1 MTEEKNPKLQRLI
14 NILNSFSNSFT
25 NIKKFTAHLD
35 PILEKD
41 RQEDKI
47 NLLKA
52 ISDAYKKFDIDI
64 NDLEKDKV
72 ELTDEQKKA
81 IYKSIEFPEKKSVDI
96 DGHLWKSNFILLISS
111 FEFLFGDIISFYY
124 KFYPT
129 SALDKNIELNLKNIY
144 EYKTIEEFVD
154 EIVSKKIEGLL
165 YKSFEDQLLYLQKE
179 LKLNIESNII
189 EWDLIKEA
197 TLRRNLIVH
206 NNSRINN
213 RYLTE
218 TNKDYTKDIKRLK
231 ENERVPVSKE
241 YFERVYQE
249 FYLAGIILIQAVFRK
264 WLNEFNELA
273 DALLMDVSYR
283 CLNKEEYISA
293 EKICLF
299 ASNTCSI
306 NNDFIFRN
314 NINYC
319 LALKFGNKTKELEEQ
334 VEKIDISNLS
344 SILVVAYYALKDDE
358 VNTLKHIKNAKT
370 VDKLTYND
378 ITDWP
383 IFKNLRKLDSFN
395 IKVKKIYRIK
405 E

>member
-1 MTEEKNPKLQRLI
+1 M
-14 NILNSFSNSFT
+14 
-25 NIKKFTAHLD
+25 
-35 PILEKD
+35 
-41 RQEDKI
+41 
-47 NLLKA
+47 
-52 ISDAYKKFDIDI
+52 
-64 NDLEKDKV
+64 
-72 ELTDEQKKA
+72 
-81 IYKSIEFPEKKSVDI
+81 DI